1 MPIEAL
7 ILSLAI
13 AVQGDVVILS
23 NGNEIQGEVLKEDGD
38 RVVVKF
44 QGGTLELP
52 KKNVR
57 EIRRQKRIEYLLEEG
72 EKLSRRGDHDEAVE
86 AALEATEAEPDSQRA
101 RSALLDTSEKRALHL
116 ADLGR
121 YEEARDSFVS
131 LLKLDPSNATAKE
144 EIQVIDKILEDARLE
159 EQKGRAEVAS
169 GNLELGVWRLKK
181 IFDNFPG
188 RRKEVGPVLAAG
200 YVRQGDIL
208 LRKQAWTEAE
218 ALYLQAL
225 AADPESVILLRAQFS
240 FSKAKRIEPLVG
252 RGEFPEIEKLAQEG
266 LDVDPANEPLRYY
279 HGLALEGTGKA
290 RDAAEEFLAILDVK
304 RPSNPEKVV
313 SELRRQVEA
322 RLTERGETSPTPH
335 PRSREVLPG
344 DFRELRTKHFVI
356 SHRNL
361 AVAQDVAFVAEQSYA
376 ATFRELGCA
385 THLRSPIRILIYPTR
400 DDYLKGAGVQ
410 SWSGGA
416 HQVARAMGDL
426 SEHRICSYQEQP
438 RLTSGVLPHEIAH
451 ALLSHRLNY
460 PHEIPLWANEG
471 FAVLREPRHLHNYYR
486 AVIRQEA
493 KRKNLYPV
501 ASILGATA
509 YPIDRVEL
517 FYGQAFSLCEFLI
530 SLEGTNT
537 FVRFLKAIEASGSV
551 DTEIRRFYRIAG
563 IEALDNRWRSW
574 FDHSEP

>member
-252 RGEFPEIEKLAQEG
+252 RGEFPRSRSWRRKAWTSIRRTSRCATTTASRSRA
-266 LDVDPANEPLRYY
+266 PA
-279 HGLALEGTGKA
+279 
-290 RDAAEEFLAILDVK
+290 K
-304 RPSNPEKVV
+304 RAT
-313 SELRRQVEA
+313 R
-322 RLTERGETSPTPH
+322 
-335 PRSREVLPG
+335 PRSFLRSSTSNG
-344 DFRELRTKHFVI
+344 LRTRRKW
-356 SHRNL
+356 SP
-361 AVAQDVAFVAEQSYA
+361 SYA
-376 ATFRELGCA
+376 V
-385 THLRSPIRILIYPTR
+385 RSRPASQSAARRARRPTR
-400 DDYLKGAGVQ
+400 AP
-410 SWSGGA
+410 
-416 HQVARAMGDL
+416 AR
-426 SEHRICSYQEQP
+426 S
-438 RLTSGVLPHEIAH
+438 
-451 ALLSHRLNY
+451 
-460 PHEIPLWANEG
+460 
-471 FAVLREPRHLHNYYR
+471 YR
-486 AVIRQEA
+486 AIS
-493 KRKNLYPV
+493 
-501 ASILGATA
+501 ASYA
-509 YPIDRVEL
+509 
-517 FYGQAFSLCEFLI
+517 
-530 SLEGTNT
+530 
-537 FVRFLKAIEASGSV
+537 
-551 DTEIRRFYRIAG
+551 
-563 IEALDNRWRSW
+563 RST
-574 FDHSEP
+574 S